1 MFITQLLTHKS
12 YASHLYILLHSRP
25 LTRAMKR
32 CIERGELRSE
42 VLNRAVVPYYLRTTD
57 DIVDAFKVAKTFEI
71 EDDQNPGRTETPGSM
86 LDLIDC
92 KSIPAITRDDN
103 NTMDGI
109 FDLFWSI
116 HVHSVKTANP
126 SDDELESIKMES
138 RRIFDEVFD
147 AKEGVPSTFVACTL
161 RKVTEVN

>member
-12 YASHLYILLHSRP
+12 CISHLYILLHSRP

-42 VLNRAVVPYYLRTTD
+42 VLHRAVVPYYLRTTD
-57 DIVDAFKVAKTFEI
+57 DIVDAVKVAKTFEI

-92 KSIPAITRDDN
+92 KSIPAITSDDN
-103 NTMDGI
+103 NTVDGI

-116 HVHSVKTANP
+116 HVHSVKTADP
-126 SDDELESIKMES
+126 SDNELESIKMES